1 MGKNKLARFEEN
13 KTLPNVFQPT
23 REEALGQFSLK
34 GKWRTE
40 VFKNN
45 NPIDL
50 ELG

>member
-34 GKWRTE
+34 GNGEPKYSKTTT
-40 VFKNN
+40 
-45 NPIDL
+45 PSSL
-50 ELG
+50 S